1 MILETGNEPSHV
13 LTRQQCDALAERIA
27 AALLERKKVGDER
40 RRQERKYG
48 LLNNDRALA
57 RYYRLRA
64 EFPERTNRRV
74 KEIDRIYDV
83 IMSSNA
89 AALLRESPEVALSQ
103 NPGSS

>member
-64 EFPERTNRRV
+64 EYPERTNRRV
-74 KEIDRIYDV
+74 KEIDV